1 MQTVFRP
8 LVNQRNNTIAYGG
21 ARECSPIIIQN
32 GSSNPSSRKNFSS
45 NPSSRIGLMTVRAS
59 VQDAT
64 FNMRGQLYRGQ
75 ANATALSS
83 RPEVSA
89 LGVVPLRSAGKK
101 CELHFWDG

>member
-1 MQTVFRP
+1 MVVVTHQAEKI
-8 LVNQRNNTIAYGG
+8 LVVTHQA
-21 ARECSPIIIQN
+21 E
-32 GSSNPSSRKNFSS
+32 KF
-45 NPSSRIGLMTVRAS
+45 GLMTVRAS

-101 CELHFWDG
+101 MRAPLLGWLNLYITNSF

>member
-1 MQTVFRP
+1 MVVVTHQAEKI
-8 LVNQRNNTIAYGG
+8 LVVTHQA
-21 ARECSPIIIQN
+21 E
-32 GSSNPSSRKNFSS
+32 KF
-45 NPSSRIGLMTVRAS
+45 GLMTVRAS

-64 FNMRGQLYRGQ
+64 FNMRGQLYPGQ

-89 LGVVPLRSAGKK
+89 LGVVPLRSAEKK